1 MVAAEGKGCHPARHV
16 ALLRALTE
24 AAQSRLTWISGA
36 RDDMPRSE
44 YELSRNPD
52 VLERQRSELK
62 NGATPRS
69 FRDVPSQESATFEQ
83 DVAWL
88 LERLRAAG
96 IKCVAVVD
104 LTHPGLRVP
113 VVRVVIPGLEALHDA
128 PGYLPGA
135 RARAVRLAVQPNA
148 S

>member
-1 MVAAEGKGCHPARHV
+1 MPVDPVSRAR
-16 ALLRALTE
+16 LR
-24 AAQSRLTWISGA
+24 I
-36 RDDMPRSE
+36 MIMH
-44 YELSRNPD
+44 
-52 VLERQRSELK
+52 
-62 NGATPRS
+62 
-69 FRDVPSQESATFEQ
+69 
-83 DVAWL
+83 VAWL